1 MLSSER
7 AQQDRFDSP
16 RGCLRRLYKEKMAFK
31 LKPKGQVVTT
41 KVKSARDY
49 QEKKLESVGL
59 MKEDLDVFKKLKEG

>member
-1 MLSSER
+1 M
-7 AQQDRFDSP
+7 P
-16 RGCLRRLYKEKMAFK
+16 FK

-59 MKEDLDVFKKLKEG
+59 MKEDLDVFKELKEG